1 MAMKKKALIVGA
13 LGVAGKGLLN
23 HLSQLGDWDV
33 VALSRR
39 PVSAEYNVPSISVDL
54 LDAAQCEE
62 RLPALSDIT
71 HVFYVAYAPRA
82 THAEE
87 VEPNLRMLQNLMG
100 VLDRVAPHLQHVSL
114 MQGTKAYGAH
124 LGPYKTPARE
134 SDPRIISPLFY
145 FPQQDYL
152 TELAARRSWGWSVM
166 RPRSIWGFSIGST
179 MNMITA
185 LGVYAAIS
193 KELDLP
199 LCFPGTE
206 GGYKRIDQ
214 AVDTVQLAKASVW
227 AATQPHCAGEIF
239 NVSNG
244 GLFRWEHMWPRIA
257 DALGM
262 RTGPIRDV
270 KLVEAMADKSDLW
283 SRMVA
288 KYDLRP
294 IAFDQLVDWSF
305 ADFQWRMNYDHISDT
320 TKLFRAGFTEMVD
333 DEEMMIRMI
342 REMKEQRVLP

>member
-1 MAMKKKALIVGA
+1 MKKQALIVGA
-13 LGVAGKGLLN
+13 LGVAGKGLLE
-23 HLSQLGDWDV
+23 HLLQLDDWDV

-39 PVSAEYNVPSISVDL
+39 PVNAEYNVPSISIDL

-62 RLPALSDIT
+62 LLPALTDIT
-71 HVFYVAYAPRA
+71 HIFYVAYAPRP
-82 THAEE
+82 THAQE
-87 VEPNLRMLQNLMG
+87 VEPNVRMLQSLMG
-100 VLDRVAPHLQHVSL
+100 VLDRVAPNLQHVSL

-134 SDPRIISPLFY
+134 TDPRIISPLFY
-145 FPQQDYL
+145 YPQHDYL
-152 TELAARRSWGWSVM
+152 TALAAERSWTWSVM

-185 LGVYAAIS
+185 LGAYAAIS
-193 KELDLP
+193 KELGLP

-214 AVDTVQLAKASVW
+214 AVDTVQLARASVW

-257 DALGM
+257 NALGM
-262 RTGPIRDV
+262 RVGPVRDI
-270 KLVEAMADKSDLW
+270 KLVEAMADKGELW
-283 SRMVA
+283 SRMTA
-288 KYDLRP
+288 RYDLRP
-294 IAFDQLVDWSF
+294 IPYDQLVDWSF

-333 DEEMMIRMI
+333 DEEMMLRML
-342 REMKEQRVLP
+342 RDMREQRVIP

>member
-1 MAMKKKALIVGA
+1 MKKKALIVGA
-13 LGVAGKGLLN
+13 LGVAGKGLLD
-23 HLSQLGDWDV
+23 HLLRLDDWET

-39 PVSAEYNVPSISVDL
+39 PVGADYNVPSISVDL

-62 RLPALSDIT
+62 RLPTLTDIT

-82 THAEE
+82 THAAE

-100 VLDRVAPHLQHVSL
+100 VLDRTAPNLQHVSL

-134 SDPRIISPLFY
+134 TDPRIISPLFY

-152 TELAARRSWGWSVM
+152 TELAAKRPWGWSVM

-244 GLFRWEHMWPRIA
+244 GLFRWEHMWPQIA

-270 KLVEAMADKSDLW
+270 KLVEAMADKSELW

-294 IAFDQLVDWSF
+294 IPFDQLVDWSF

-333 DEEMMIRMI
+333 DEEMMVRMI
-342 REMKEQRVLP
+342 RQMQEQRVLP